1 MSKGYDEDEDFG
13 NDVYYTGSGGR
24 DLSGNKR
31 AAKQT
36 SAQTLDRSNLA
47 LAMTCDAP
55 VDKEK
60 GADAKDWKK
69 SRAIR
74 LVRTDKMHLRKGHGE
89 FAPKLGCR
97 YDGIYKLVK
106 YWPEVSK
113 HSGQVVWVKN
123 SVLFVCQIC

>member
-1 MSKGYDEDEDFG
+1 M
-13 NDVYYTGSGGR
+13 
-24 DLSGNKR
+24 SGNKR

-47 LAMTCDAP
+47 LAMTCDSP
-55 VDKEK
+55 VNKND
-60 GADAKDWKK
+60 GAEAKDWTK
-69 SRAIR
+69 SRPIR

-113 HSGQVVWVKN
+113 HSGQIVWVISN
-123 SVLFVCQIC
+123 LYVIF